1 MRPYSRFIFILCLAA
16 AACSP
21 VQEAASLPSSGLKV
35 LAAESFLA
43 DIVQNVVG
51 NRAQVDSL
59 IPAGLDPHAFEPT
72 PQDIV
77 RITNSDVI
85 VLNGGG
91 LEGWAQNVFENVQ
104 GKQLVLE
111 ASKGLTSRQPEEE
124 TGDHHD
130 DHEGDPHFWLDPNL
144 VVYYVE
150 NIRDGFIQVDP
161 TGESEYRQNAEAYI
175 EQLKELDGWIQT
187 QVNQIPVERR
197 LLVTNHESFGYF
209 ADRYGFRVVGA
220 VIPSVSTGAS
230 PSAQQMAELITQIRA
245 AGAPVIFL
253 ETGANPQLA
262 NQISAETGVKVVTNL
277 STHSIPPDTGFGS
290 GYIAMMKANV
300 AAIVSAL
307 K

>member
-1 MRPYSRFIFILCLAA
+1 MRPYSWFIFILCLVMAG
-16 AACSP
+16 CSP
-21 VQEAASLPSSGLKV
+21 IQETVSLPSSGLKV

-59 IPAGLDPHAFEPT
+59 VPAGLDPHAFEPT

-77 RITNSDVI
+77 RITNCDVI

-91 LEGWAQNVFENVQ
+91 LEGWAQNVFENLQ
-104 GKQLVLE
+104 GNQLVLE
-111 ASKGLTSRQPEEE
+111 ASKGLTSRQPVKE
-124 TGDHHD
+124 TADLQD

-161 TGESEYRQNAEAYI
+161 AGENEYRQNAKTYI
-175 EQLKELDGWIQT
+175 EQLKELDAWIQT
-187 QVNQIPVERR
+187 QVNQIPLGRR

-230 PSAQQMAELITQIRA
+230 PSAQQMAELITQIRVS
-245 AGAPVIFL
+245 GAPAIFL

-277 STHSIPPDTGFGS
+277 STHSIPPDTDFGS
-290 GYIAMMKANV
+290 GYIAMMKSNV